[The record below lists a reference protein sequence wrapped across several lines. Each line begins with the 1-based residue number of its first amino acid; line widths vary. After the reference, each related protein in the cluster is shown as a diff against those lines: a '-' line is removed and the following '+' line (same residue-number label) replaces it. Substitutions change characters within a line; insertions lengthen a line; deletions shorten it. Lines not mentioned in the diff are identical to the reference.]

1 MKQVKNESS
10 IGGESVCGRPG
21 GRHTMMHE
29 YAKEVKQEP
38 KAVAAKPF
46 LVRKFRT
53 VKEVYECLEQY
64 QEETVTHFIKYNKD
78 KRFGNEDYIPNI
90 EKGRIHYWSHTG
102 KCGVPIEYDGVPF
115 MHVGRWVLMC
125 HQGQDTNKRHKEKY
139 LMRKHREQQESGVS
153 PKSRNRSQ
161 ATKKVN
167 CPAEI
172 YVTHIM
178 KFPQHKVPN
187 ALLAINSLPTDH
199 MRKLAKKKIISSF
212 KRYSSR
218 FLRESWYYVR
228 LPDPTTHEGH
238 PVLGPI
244 KKEPAA
250 NIPTKCTIEIP
261 SQSGATAEIKRKR
274 QSKSTKFRT
283 KEPVDP
289 RVLQKMYE
297 LTRQGVSTVKM
308 MQEAIAEYVREELF
322 HCGEPPPTMYRR
334 YNPTSS
340 DIQNAMYKVKQ
351 EMRLEGKSILQYRCA
366 ALVREITEMVVQTDS
381 EEYLNQLEEQL
392 RGIYNAVRNTIP
404 IQDIHFRQ
412 EQDEEKGKRVLGD
425 EQFVTTLPLEGEPKP
440 KRGRRRKH
448 IEHQAELNEATYHLK
463 LENQQLQTGDQQ
475 MELDGVLEHHQVHE
489 IIEQQDG
496 TITEVYYYQPVDQY
510 DHYSEQVA
518 GDCQQYENNT
528 IVIQPQNIKAE
539 PNL

>member
-1 MKQVKNESS
+1 
-10 IGGESVCGRPG
+10 
-21 GRHTMMHE
+21 MHE
-29 YAKEVKQEP
+29 YAKDYKQESRTSP
-38 KAVAAKPF
+38 AKPF

-53 VKEVYECLEQY
+53 LKEVYECLEQY
-64 QEETVTHFIKYNKD
+64 QKETVTHFIKYNKD
-78 KRFGNEDYIPNI
+78 KIFGNEDYIPNI

-139 LMRKHREQQESGVS
+139 QMRKHREQQESGVM

-161 ATKKVN
+161 VTKKVN

-199 MRKLAKKKIISSF
+199 MRKLAKKKIINSF
-212 KRYSSR
+212 RRYSNR
-218 FLRESWYYVR
+218 FIRESWYYVR
-228 LPDPTTHEGH
+228 LPDATSHEGH
-238 PVLGPI
+238 PILGLI
-244 KKEPAA
+244 KQEPTPFSLPAE
-250 NIPTKCTIEIP
+250 CTLEIP
-261 SQSGATAEIKRKR
+261 SQSDAAVEIKRKR

-322 HCGEPPPTMYRR
+322 PSGEPPPTMYRR

-366 ALVREITEMVVQTDS
+366 ALVREITELVVQTDS

-392 RGIYNAVRNTIP
+392 RNIYNAVRNTVP
-404 IQDIHFRQ
+404 IQEVKFRP
-412 EQDEEKGKRVLGD
+412 EQDVDKGKQVLEDG
-425 EQFVTTLPLEGEPKP
+425 QFVTMLPIEGEPKA
-440 KRGRRRKH
+440 KRGRRRKQV
-448 IEHQAELNEATYHLK
+448 EQQAELNAATYHLK
-463 LENQQLQTGDQQ
+463 LENQQLQSGDQQ
-475 MELDGVLEHHQVHE
+475 MEFEGVLEHHQVHE
-489 IIEQQDG
+489 IIQQEDG
-496 TITEVYYYQPVDQY
+496 TITEVYYYHPMDQY
-510 DHYSEQVA
+510 DQYTDQETSVH
-518 GDCQQYENNT
+518 QQYENDT
-528 IVIQPQNIKAE
+528 IIIEPQNIKTE
-539 PNL
+539 PRHDDSF